1 MNANSPT
8 WLLTLRTLVQFPRN
22 PMALGFSVPPVLMM
36 FVVFGTLFAAVRHLP
51 GFPTDNYYEY
61 LAPAAVLMTTVPGIA
76 NSAVALATDFQ
87 NGYLYKL
94 LTTPASIGSIMLGR
108 LLADGVRLF
117 IQGGAVLLLALALG
131 AQIATGFAGALLMLL
146 IGTLFGIVTF
156 GVLTANIALKTK
168 DPAAVQAVFPMAFL
182 LIFLTTAYQT
192 ADQVESSVLR
202 AIIDANPTEYVLRA
216 MRDLMLTGYDWDAI
230 GLAFLVILGLGVLGL
245 PLTIRNYRSV
255 YR

>member
-1 MNANSPT
+1 MSSTSPT
-8 WLLTLRTLVQFPRN
+8 WLLTKRTLVQFPRN
-22 PMALGFSVPPVLMM
+22 PMVLGFSVPPVLMM

-87 NGYLYKL
+87 SRYLYKL
-94 LTTPASIGSIMLGR
+94 LTTPASLGSIMLGR
-108 LLADGVRLF
+108 LLADGARLF
-117 IQGGAVLLLALALG
+117 ITGGAVLLLALALG
-131 AQIATGFAGALLMLL
+131 GQIATGFAGAVLMLL
-146 IGTLFGIVTF
+146 IGTLFAIVTF

-192 ADQVESSVLR
+192 TGQVESGVLR

-216 MRDLMLTGYDWDAI
+216 MRELMLSGYDWKAI
-230 GLAFLVILGLGVLGL
+230 GLAFAAIAGLGVLGL
-245 PLTIRNYRSV
+245 PLTVRNYRSV
-255 YR
+255 RR

>member
-1 MNANSPT
+1 MNSTSST
-8 WLLTLRTLVQFPRN
+8 WLLAKRTLLQFPRD
-22 PMALGFSVPPVLMM
+22 PMVLGFSVPPVLMM
-36 FVVFGTLFAAVRHLP
+36 FLVFGTLFAAVRHLP

-76 NSAVALATDFQ
+76 NSAVALAADFQ
-87 NGYLYKL
+87 SGYLYKL
-94 LTTPASIGSIMLGR
+94 LTTPTSIGSIVLGR

-117 IQGGAVLLLALALG
+117 VTGGAVLLLALALG

-146 IGTLFGIVTF
+146 IGTLFAIVTF

-192 ADQVESSVLR
+192 TGQVESGVLR
-202 AIIDANPTEYVLRA
+202 AVIGANPTEYVLRA
-216 MRDLMLTGYDWDAI
+216 MRDLMLGGYDWKAI
-230 GLAFLVILGLGVLGL
+230 GLAFLVIVGLGLIGL

-255 YR
+255 RR

>member
-1 MNANSPT
+1 MNSTSST
-8 WLLTLRTLVQFPRN
+8 WLLAKRTLLQFPRD
-22 PMALGFSVPPVLMM
+22 PMVLGFSVPPVLMM
-36 FVVFGTLFAAVRHLP
+36 FLVFGTLFAGVRHLP

-76 NSAVALATDFQ
+76 NSAVALAADFQ
-87 NGYLYKL
+87 SGYLYKL
-94 LTTPASIGSIMLGR
+94 LTTPTSIGSIVLGR

-117 IQGGAVLLLALALG
+117 VTGGAVLLLALALG

-146 IGTLFGIVTF
+146 IGTLFATVTF

-168 DPAAVQAVFPMAFL
+168 DPASVQAVFPMAFL

-192 ADQVESSVLR
+192 TGQVESGLLR
-202 AIIDANPTEYVLRA
+202 AVIGANPTEYVLRA
-216 MRDLMLTGYDWDAI
+216 MRDLMLGGYDWKAI
-230 GLAFLVILGLGVLGL
+230 GLAFLVIVGLGLLGL

-255 YR
+255 RR